1 MMLEIR
7 DDLRTD
13 AENLGLH
20 IDDVRIR
27 RTDLS
32 PEVAPNTYNA
42 MRSERLAEAERI
54 RAEGNEE
61 GQRRRAIADRQVVEL
76 TAGAQR
82 DAEILRGQGDAE
94 RNRVFAE
101 VFSKDPAFFEFYRS
115 MAAYSSALSSQDTTL
130 VLSPNSEFFRY
141 FDNAAG
147 TLQPTNPAAPVPAVP
162 GAAVPA
168 APAQPTN

>member
-1 MMLEIR
+1 M
-7 DDLRTD
+7 
-13 AENLGLH
+13 AAA
-20 IDDVRIR
+20 VRK
-27 RTDLS
+27 
-32 PEVAPNTYNA
+32 P
-42 MRSERLAEAERI
+42 
-54 RAEGNEE
+54 RA
-61 GQRRRAIADRQVVEL
+61 
-76 TAGAQR
+76 
-82 DAEILRGQGDAE
+82 DAE

-147 TLQPTNPAAPVPAVP
+147 TLQSSPASPAVPAPAAP
-162 GAAVPA
+162 G

>member
-1 MMLEIR
+1 
-7 DDLRTD
+7 
-13 AENLGLH
+13 
-20 IDDVRIR
+20 
-27 RTDLS
+27 
-32 PEVAPNTYNA
+32 
-42 MRSERLAEAERI
+42 
-54 RAEGNEE
+54 
-61 GQRRRAIADRQVVEL
+61 
-76 TAGAQR
+76 
-82 DAEILRGQGDAE
+82 
-94 RNRVFAE
+94 
-101 VFSKDPAFFEFYRS
+101 